1 MAKCPH
7 KNHDVHTSPGGP
19 GAARGRQG
27 DGKGRQ
33 GDGKGTCIHS
43 PRSGVCGGKFPT
55 PRIHSGQ
62 KAGESRW
69 NHSSFI
75 TLKLVSLKQAPVDP
89 GNSTKWQTS
98 PRRPRA
104 SKSRPNDCLNPAM
117 TKDCVFSQS
126 PALVHVRREERP
138 ECDHKPPQA
147 APQALSPR
155 PAPTYPRPPLAT
167 RRGGK
172 VNPCRPLSTSRPRLP
187 IFPPPGCHRASCAS

>member
-126 PALVHVRREERP
+126 PALVHVRRGRETGMR
-138 ECDHKPPQA
+138 PQA
-147 APQALSPR
+147 TTSGTTSAL
-155 PAPTYPRPPLAT
+155 
-167 RRGGK
+167 
-172 VNPCRPLSTSRPRLP
+172 
-187 IFPPPGCHRASCAS
+187 PPPRSHLPTPAIGNAKGRQG